1 MIVTISGLAG
11 SGKDTF
17 ANLLFPYLKEKGF
30 TKTSF
35 AAPLY
40 LGADVVFGAGCEARD
55 RKDKLTSLS
64 EERFLSGVPVVVEA
78 LTAGRPSEE
87 AASAVS
93 CVKRA
98 LMLHF
103 TDYHSYVNVPHSPR
117 SWMYAVSRAIK
128 HVFGERAITNRVR
141 DLPNEHTLVT
151 DCRWSHEARISNL
164 RLFVYRPNLGTFKAG
179 EVVTEAESL
188 NDKISHCIDSSI
200 YQHGTFPDKVFA
212 SGHWYHV
219 IYNDADLDHLTDE
232 ALFVNNLIQERIN
245 A

>member
-55 RKDKLTSLS
+55 RKEKPTLLS
-64 EERFLSGVPVVVEA
+64 KGAFLRGVPAAVEA
-78 LTAGRPSEE
+78 VIAGRHYEWPTST
-87 AASAVS
+87 VS
-93 CVKRA
+93 CVKRD

-103 TDYHSYVNVPHSPR
+103 TDYAVREHNTYTPR
-117 SWMYAVSRAIK
+117 SWMYAVSSAIK
-128 HVFGERAITNRVR
+128 HVLGEYALTNRVR

-151 DCRWSHEARISNL
+151 DCRWGHEARISNL
-164 RLFVYRPNLGTFKAG
+164 RLFVYRPNLGTFNTGGIA
-179 EVVTEAESL
+179 TEAEQL
-188 NDKISHCIDSSI
+188 NDRISYYIDSCIKQSGI
-200 YQHGTFPDKVFA
+200 FPNMVYLN
-212 SGHWYHV
+212 GHWYHV
-219 IYNDADLDHLTDE
+219 IYNDADLDHLADE
-232 ALFVNNLIQERIN
+232 ALFVNKLIQERI
-245 A
+245 